1 MPKMFPDE
9 QIDPQAKVKATIG
22 LIKRAKKK
30 YDEKDIVSGEGTK
43 FHEQLEGEEQ
53 EKLSM
58 KKLLRKLGV
67 KG

>member
-1 MPKMFPDE
+1 MPKMFPDDE
-9 QIDPQAKVKATIG
+9 IDPQAMVKATIG

-30 YDEKDIVSGEGTK
+30 TEENDILSGEGTK
-43 FHEQLEGEEQ
+43 SHEQLEGEEQ

-67 KG
+67 KS